1 MCGRF
6 SLLAHQEMLR
16 ERFNIAEFEF
26 DISPRYNIAPS
37 QKIAT
42 VINYDVLKL
51 VGMRWGFIPFWA
63 KDMKI
68 GNKMINTR
76 AETIA
81 EKLVFKHSFLKKRCL
96 IPATGFYEWKKTSDG
111 KTPMHIRMDSD
122 QVFAFAGIYSQW
134 KSPSDSI
141 ILSCSIITTTPNS
154 LMKPIHNRMP
164 VILKQDDESTWLDP
178 EFDDI
183 ETLKELLRPYS
194 DESLEAFEVSTHVN
208 NPRNDDPMCVRPIT
222 S

>member
-26 DISPRYNIAPS
+26 DVTPLYNIAPS

-42 VINYDVLKL
+42 VINDNLLKL

-68 GNKMINTR
+68 GNKMINAR
-76 AETIA
+76 AEA
-81 EKLVFKHSFLKKRCL
+81 VAGNRVFKHSFLKKRCL
-96 IPATGFYEWKKTSDG
+96 IPATGFYEWKKSNDK
-111 KTPMHIRMDSD
+111 KTPMHIRMGTN

-141 ILSCSIITTTPNS
+141 ILSCSIITTTPNH

-164 VILKQDDESTWLDP
+164 VILRPEDEPTWLDP
-178 EFDDI
+178 KLDDAQ
-183 ETLKELLRPYS
+183 TLQELLKPYT
-194 DESLEAFEVSTHVN
+194 DESLEAFEVSTYVN
-208 NPRNDDPMCVRPIT
+208 NPRNDGPMCVRPL

>member
-16 ERFNIAEFEF
+16 ERFNITEFEF
-26 DISPRYNIAPS
+26 DVTPHYNIAPA

-42 VINYDVLKL
+42 VIKADLLKL

-68 GNKMINTR
+68 GNKMINAR
-76 AETIA
+76 AETVA
-81 EKLVFKHSFLKKRCL
+81 ENRVFKHSFLKKRCL
-96 IPATGFYEWKKTSDG
+96 IPATGFYEWKKSNDR
-111 KTPMHIRMDSD
+111 KTPMHIRMDTS

-141 ILSCSIITTTPNS
+141 ILSCSIITTTPNH

-164 VILKQDDESTWLDP
+164 VILKPEDESIWLDP
-178 EFDDI
+178 ELDDTR
-183 ETLKELLRPYS
+183 TLQELLKPYT
-194 DESLEAFEVSTHVN
+194 DKSLEAFEVSTYVN
-208 NPRNDDPMCVRPIT
+208 NPRNDGPMCVKPL

>member
-26 DISPRYNIAPS
+26 DVIPHYNIAPS

-42 VINYDVLKL
+42 VIKDGILKL

-68 GNKMINTR
+68 GNKMINAR
-76 AETIA
+76 AETVA
-81 EKLVFKHSFLKKRCL
+81 ENRVFKHSFLKKRCL
-96 IPATGFYEWKKTSDG
+96 IPATGFYEWKKSNDG
-111 KTPMHIRMDSD
+111 KTPMHIRMDTS

-141 ILSCSIITTTPNS
+141 ILSCSIITTTPNH

-164 VILKQDDESTWLDP
+164 VILKPEDESIWLDS
-178 EFDDI
+178 ELDDTR
-183 ETLKELLRPYS
+183 TLQELLKPYT
-194 DESLEAFEVSTHVN
+194 DKSLEAFEVSTYVN
-208 NPRNDDPMCVRPIT
+208 NPRNDGPMCVRPI